1 MKMRNFSKNMYIDY
15 RKETNE
21 RVEIKNDIR
30 SHSFKGL
37 FGRLGLAE
45 N

>member
-1 MKMRNFSKNMYIDY
+1 MYIDY